1 MRRFVRDNGL
11 SLFFLVLFL
20 AALIGQSFVGLA
32 NNNEEL
38 VRHGGA
44 AISYGQFVTS
54 SAFLVDVAEN
64 WQSEFLQFFLFIFA
78 TIWLVQKGSPE
89 SKDPGDEGPGSDA
102 DQHVGSEAL
111 PDSPRW
117 ARAGGWRQAVY
128 SNSLLLV
135 MGTIFLL
142 SWFAQ
147 SVGGVTVANEENAQ
161 HGMPT
166 RDLARLCRLAR
177 VLEPDPAELAVRV
190 PRRRRDGRLR
200 DLPPPTRLQRIEA
213 GRNAPPH
220 DLRRIRVGP
229 SQRPVT
235 ATTPRARP
243 RHPEPRCRRRR
254 C

>member
-1 MRRFVRDNGL
+1 MPRFVRDNGL

-38 VRHGGA
+38 VRHGDA

-128 SNSLLLV
+128 SNSLLMV
-135 MGTIFLL
+135 MGTIFVL

-166 RDLARLCRLAR
+166 QTWLDY
-177 VLEPDPAELAVRV
+177 VVSPDFWNRTLQNWQSEFLAVGAMV
-190 PRRRRDGRLR
+190 AFAIYLR
-200 DLPPPTRLQRIEA
+200 QRGSSESKPV
-213 GRNAPPH
+213 GTPH
-220 DLRRIRVGP
+220 H
-229 SQRPVT
+229 
-235 ATTPRARP
+235 TTSV
-243 RHPEPRCRRRR
+243 ESD
-254 C
+254 

>member
-32 NNNEEL
+32 NNNDEL
-38 VRHGGA
+38 VRHGDA

-89 SKDPGDEGPGSDA
+89 SKDPGDQGVGSDA

-135 MGTIFLL
+135 MGTIFVL

-147 SVGGVTVANEENAQ
+147 SVGGVVVANEENAQ

-166 RDLARLCRLAR
+166 QTWLDYVVSPEFWNRTLQNWQS
-177 VLEPDPAELAVRV
+177 EFLAVGAMV
-190 PRRRRDGRLR
+190 AFAIYLR
-200 DLPPPTRLQRIEA
+200 QRGSSESKPV
-213 GRNAPPH
+213 GTPH
-220 DLRRIRVGP
+220 H
-229 SQRPVT
+229 
-235 ATTPRARP
+235 TTSV
-243 RHPEPRCRRRR
+243 ESE
-254 C
+254 